1 MATDF
6 SLFTDDLTTADGESS
21 RAHSN
26 GNGATTIPATFFLEL
41 RVTDRDTIAEL
52 CLRPE
57 GEPREEYAL
66 QALRI
71 GVLALRQ
78 ARGQIDTDAI
88 ERESQRMLANLQHQL
103 QSHAAQMQQ
112 QLAGSL
118 KEYFDPESGR
128 FHERVERLIKQD
140 GELEQVLRRQIGSTD
155 SELCKTLVNH
165 LGDKSPLV
173 KLLTPDES
181 QGLFKALR
189 DMVDAQLAFQRD
201 RVLREFSLDNKEG
214 ALARLVQEIIASH
227 GQLNGQLQEQ
237 IEAVVKEFSLNE
249 ENSALSRLVRN
260 VTHAQQTISR
270 EFSLDNEQS
279 AFSRLNK
286 MLENTNQAINK
297 SLTLDDESSALARLR
312 RELFAILET
321 HGNTA
326 QKFQEEV
333 KVALASMVARREESE
348 RSTRHGVA
356 FEEAVRDFLHRRSQD
371 KGDVFAHTGTETGL
385 IKNCKIG
392 DFLIE
397 LGADCAAAGAKVVV
411 EAKEKVDYTL
421 SDARKEIEKARENRD
436 AQIGLF
442 IFSHRTAP
450 VGLDPFSRV
459 GNDVFVIWNPEDP
472 TSDLYLTA
480 GLELARA
487 LCIRAGRQSEAQA
500 ADFTAI
506 DAAILEIEKRSN
518 SLDEVT
524 KWSETIRN
532 NSDKILAH
540 VCKARTSLERQIE
553 ILQERLH
560 DLRQSVQSSATS

>member
-1 MATDF
+1 MATDLDVDMDDIAAASRNGSH
-6 SLFTDDLTTADGESS
+6 SLPAELVLVLT
-21 RAHSN
+21 
-26 GNGATTIPATFFLEL
+26 
-41 RVTDRDTIAEL
+41 VTDRDTIAEL

-57 GEPREEYAL
+57 GEPREEYTL

-78 ARGQIDTDAI
+78 ARGQLDGDVIQ
-88 ERESQRMLANLQHQL
+88 RESQRMLASLQHQL
-103 QSHAAQMQQ
+103 QSHANLMQQ
-112 QLAGSL
+112 QLTGSL
-118 KEYFDPESGR
+118 MEYFDPKNGR
-128 FHERVERLIKQD
+128 FHERIERLIKQD

-155 SELCKTLVNH
+155 SELCKTLVSH
-165 LGDKSPLV
+165 VGDGSPLL

-181 QGLFKALR
+181 QGLLKVLR
-189 DMVDAQLAFQRD
+189 EMVDGQLALQRD

-214 ALARLVQEIIASH
+214 ALSRLVGEIVTSH
-227 GQLNGQLQEQ
+227 GELNGKLQGQ
-237 IEAVVKEFSLNE
+237 IDAVVKEFSLNE

-260 VTHAQQTISR
+260 VTQAQQTISR

-297 SLTLDDESSALARLR
+297 SLTLDDEASSLARLR
-312 RELFAILET
+312 RELFAILES

-333 KVALASMVARREESE
+333 KVALAQMVARREESE

-356 FEEAVRDFLHRRSQD
+356 FEEAVCEFLHRRAQD
-371 KGDVFAHTGTETGL
+371 KGDIFAHTGMETGL

-411 EAKEKVDYTL
+411 EAKEKADYAFA
-421 SDARKEIEKARENRD
+421 DARKEIEKARENRD

-442 IFSHRTAP
+442 IFSQRTAP
-450 VGLDPFSRV
+450 TGLDSFCRC
-459 GNDVFVIWNPEDP
+459 GNDIFVVWNSEDP
-472 TSDLYLTA
+472 STDLYLSA

-518 SLDEVT
+518 SLEQVK
-524 KWSETIRN
+524 KWSETILN
-532 NSDKILAH
+532 NSENIIKHVETARKSLA
-540 VCKARTSLERQIE
+540 RQIE
-553 ILQERLH
+553 ILQERLY
-560 DLRQSVQSSATS
+560 DLRQSVQSGATS